1 MHSFLFFSL
10 FFFFKEL
17 SKKKKKNFPF
27 SFFFSAP
34 CLRETFLSS
43 SLDVSQRDPSPAPP
57 G

>member
-10 FFFFKEL
+10 FFVFFL
-17 SKKKKKNFPF
+17 KNFPF

-34 CLRETFLSS
+34 CLGETFLSS